1 MRTLSIPE
9 LEKWYRKKLND
20 RSKDFRKLA
29 ERSYKIVESSLRDV
43 KSVAAE
49 LKEASKETDAESE
62 GTATRFANKID
73 EIVADFDVK
82 REITYQSTEAMQGEI
97 QFFIQEI
104 WGAGAR
110 WIKRMDKKYKNTI
123 KSLDTY
129 MKELM
134 NEMKKISKLLY
145 EYSWLKDLER
155 IGGRIE
161 TMSEITHGTESYEEQ
176 IRTIR
181 MKIDQAR
188 NEYDQK
194 KAAFDSFT
202 KESNVSELLNLD
214 DESEHIAGLLRM
226 KLNTLRKTVKK
237 FSQSDTG
244 VRIGP
249 SGQKALTEY
258 FEDPFRAIVD
268 EPEGYPAL
276 VEGLT
281 GLEKAIDSGSLKL
294 KDRLARRS
302 IEEIEVIKEGSLKEL
317 QLRAKDIEEKR
328 TKYAGSDVYA
338 KNKSLESA
346 VEEAKKNLD
355 YHKNDLLRVGDDI
368 QREIEKFDD
377 FKSRV
382 ESEINQA
389 FDEKIAIEVETL
401 KLVPLLEKCKFEYAH
416 N

>member
-9 LEKWYRKKLND
+9 LEKWYRKKLSD
-20 RSKDFRKLA
+20 KSKEFRKQA
-29 ERSYKIVESSLRDV
+29 EKSYKVVESALRDI
-43 KSVAAE
+43 KSVGTE
-49 LKEASKETDAESE
+49 LKEAGRETDAEAE

-73 EIVADFDVK
+73 EIVAGFDVK
-82 REITYQSTEAMQGEI
+82 KEITFQSTEAMQGEI

-110 WIKRMDKKYKNTI
+110 WIRRMDKKYKNTI
-123 KSLDTY
+123 KALDTY

-134 NEMKKISKLLY
+134 NEMKKISKLLF

-161 TMSEITHGTESYEEQ
+161 TMHEITYGTEVYGEQ

-181 MKIDQAR
+181 LKIEQAQ
-188 NEYDQK
+188 NEYNQK
-194 KAAFDSFT
+194 RDVFDSF
-202 KESNVSELLNLD
+202 KRESNVSELLNLD

-237 FSQSDTG
+237 FSQTDTG

-249 SGQKALTEY
+249 SGQRALTEY
-258 FEDPFRAIVD
+258 FDDPFKAIVQ
-268 EPEGYPAL
+268 EPDGYPSL
-276 VEGLT
+276 VEGLE
-281 GLEKAIDSGSLKL
+281 GLEKAIASGSMKL

-302 IEEIEVIKEGSLKEL
+302 IEEIEIIKNGSLKEL
-317 QLRAKDIEEKR
+317 QAKAKDIEEKR

-338 KNKSLESA
+338 KNKNLSEAL
-346 VEEAKKNLD
+346 EEAKKNLE

-368 QREIEKFDD
+368 KREIEKFDD
-377 FKSRV
+377 FKNRV
-382 ESEINQA
+382 ESEINDA
-389 FDEKIAIEVETL
+389 FDEKIAIEVEQL
-401 KLVPLLEKCKFEYAH
+401 KLVPLLEKCRI
-416 N
+416 